1 MLASPEEDEASC
13 FHTESS
19 DKGVHAL
26 NEIAPFPHAPVRWRL
41 QAWHIIVLFGILEM
55 ALTGFGTFFDIYGR
69 IGSFYVYLVSYFN
82 ALIVILPILLIRR
95 FGVGTAV
102 YLPYALVGFFL
113 EYSLEQHILVSIWG
127 TVGWCV
133 FGLATGFSADL
144 ANRFL
149 SGSPRWRAILIGII
163 MGSVN
168 FLLAL
173 VAVSF
178 FYTVHPPAPYTFAGV
193 AFFALPWLILNSAL
207 GGYTAYA
214 LSRSA

>member
-1 MLASPEEDEASC
+1 M
-13 FHTESS
+13 
-19 DKGVHAL
+19 
-26 NEIAPFPHAPVRWRL
+26 NEMATSPHAPVRWRL
-41 QAWHIIVLFGILEM
+41 QAWQTILLFSILEM

-69 IGSFYVYLVSYFN
+69 IGSFYVYIVSYFN
-82 ALIVILPILLIRR
+82 ALIVILPILLLRR
-95 FGVGTAV
+95 FGVGTAI
-102 YLPYALVGFFL
+102 YLPYAIVGFFL

-144 ANRFL
+144 AYRFL
-149 SGSPRWRAILIGII
+149 PVPERWRAILMGIV

-168 FLLAL
+168 FLLTL

-178 FYTVHPPAPYTFAGV
+178 FYTVHPPEPYTFAGI
-193 AFFALPWLILNSAL
+193 AFFALPWLILNSAF

-214 LSRSA
+214 LSQHA